1 MGMTFNAFIAEAEKA
16 NSMPQMFGV
25 WLIGCNASKE
35 WDDSDFKRFNNF
47 SEVLKLG
54 EKHKDKFTFED
65 VKKVAIKELTKSI
78 FDEYFELEAAG
89 AFDYNID

>member
-1 MGMTFNAFIAEAEKA
+1 MTFNAFIAEAEKA
-16 NSMPQMFGV
+16 DTMPQMFGV
-25 WLIGCNASKE
+25 WLKGANESKE
-35 WDDSDFKRFNNF
+35 WDDSDRRRFNNF
-47 SEVLKLG
+47 SDVLRLG

-89 AFDYNID
+89 AFDYDIN